1 MSKEIELLQKYRQS
15 IPVNVEAL
23 AENLG
28 LAVYSD
34 ADLSEGISGLI
45 QRDDDGYAIKVSSNE
60 HVYRRR
66 FTMAHELGH
75 YLLHKSILDEAGGT
89 NDNRLYRN
97 DINGRAY
104 NSQIEDIHE
113 RQANSF
119 AANLL
124 MPEDAVRQAWE
135 EESQASPR
143 PDGLPSLTA
152 LHRRFQVSPSAM
164 KWRLKNLGLGH
175 AG

>member
-1 MSKEIELLQKYRQS
+1 M
-15 IPVNVEAL
+15 NVEAL

-28 LAVYSD
+28 LSVFSD
-34 ADLSEGISGLI
+34 ADLHEGISGLI
-45 QRDDDGYAIKVSSNE
+45 QRDGDGYAIKVSADE
-60 HVYRRR
+60 HIYRRR

-89 NDNRLYRN
+89 NDNTLYRN

-104 NSQIEDIHE
+104 NSHIQDIHE

-124 MPEDAVRQAWE
+124 MPEEKVREVWME
-135 EESQASPR
+135 EAERTSHPE
-143 PDGLPSLTA
+143 GLPWLTD
-152 LHRRFQVSPSAM
+152 LYRRFHVSPSAM
-164 KWRLKNLGLGH
+164 RWRLKNLKLKF
-175 AG
+175 AE